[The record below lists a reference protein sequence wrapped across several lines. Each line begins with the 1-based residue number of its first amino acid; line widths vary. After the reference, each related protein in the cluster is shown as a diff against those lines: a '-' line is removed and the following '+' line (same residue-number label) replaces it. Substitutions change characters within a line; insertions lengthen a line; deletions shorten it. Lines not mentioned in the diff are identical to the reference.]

1 MKLCR
6 GLRLGVE
13 RVEATVKRS
22 LRLFPSGW
30 RTLHHSLLGNNS
42 RPPTTELVRGK
53 NGVRVEKKEAGQPDG
68 RWWWWGGVLQEMR
81 EEGRPWGILGVG
93 VKPSVFGG
101 EGRGVVMVFMSCRL
115 RIFIVYVWV
124 LQQESSYQ
132 HVIHLSVG
140 SSSSPSCCTASWQ
153 KKKEHQGVKCKMT
166 FLLCQK
172 C

>member
-6 GLRLGVE
+6 GVRLRVE
-13 RVEATVKRS
+13 RVEVAVKRS

-53 NGVRVEKKEAGQPDG
+53 NGEWGWKEKEAGQPDG
-68 RWWWWGGVLQEMR
+68 RGGLQEMR

-101 EGRGVVMVFMSCRL
+101 EGRGVVMVFMSCSF

-132 HVIHLSVG
+132 HIIHLSVG
-140 SSSSPSCCTASWQ
+140 PSNSPSCCTASWQ

-166 FLLCQK
+166 FLLC
-172 C
+172 